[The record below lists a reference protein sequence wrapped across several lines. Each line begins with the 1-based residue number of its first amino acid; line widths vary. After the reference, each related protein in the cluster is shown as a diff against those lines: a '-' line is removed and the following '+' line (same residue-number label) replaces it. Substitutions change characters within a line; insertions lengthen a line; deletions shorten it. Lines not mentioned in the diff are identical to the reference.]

1 MHRLWMIFAQT
12 VTISVAIL
20 FVVTT
25 LRPDW
30 LGERNTPPAV
40 TIQEAIA
47 PGSVPAARAP
57 SSYADAARLA
67 LPSVVHIF
75 TSKEIKSQR
84 HPFADDPLFRHFFG
98 DRLDNQPQQRASG
111 LGSGVI
117 VSPEGYVLTNNHVV
131 EGADAIEVALNNGR
145 KLPARIVGR
154 DPESDLAVLQIKSGG
169 KLPAITFGHTDQLH
183 VGDVVLAIGNPF
195 GVGQTVTMGIVSAL
209 GRSHLGINTFEDFIQ
224 TDAAINPGNSGG
236 ALIDA
241 SGNLVGINSAIYSRT
256 GGSLGIGFAIPVS
269 LARNVMEQIIQTGS
283 VTRGWIGVEVQAI
296 TGELAESFG
305 LPSSDGTL
313 ISGVMRGSPAD
324 RAGIQPGDVLLT
336 VDGRKVNDPQ
346 SMLEAIA
353 ALRPGQKADF
363 ELRRGKAGIN
373 LKVEIARRPALS
385 RGD

>member
-117 VSPEGYVLTNNHVV
+117 VSPEGYVLTNNHVI
-131 EGADAIEVALNNGR
+131 EGADDIEVALNNGR

-154 DPESDLAVLQIKSGG
+154 DPD
-169 KLPAITFGHTDQLH
+169 T
-183 VGDVVLAIGNPF
+183 
-195 GVGQTVTMGIVSAL
+195 
-209 GRSHLGINTFEDFIQ
+209 
-224 TDAAINPGNSGG
+224 
-236 ALIDA
+236 
-241 SGNLVGINSAIYSRT
+241 
-256 GGSLGIGFAIPVS
+256 
-269 LARNVMEQIIQTGS
+269 
-283 VTRGWIGVEVQAI
+283 
-296 TGELAESFG
+296 
-305 LPSSDGTL
+305 
-313 ISGVMRGSPAD
+313 
-324 RAGIQPGDVLLT
+324 
-336 VDGRKVNDPQ
+336 
-346 SMLEAIA
+346 
-353 ALRPGQKADF
+353 
-363 ELRRGKAGIN
+363 
-373 LKVEIARRPALS
+373 
-385 RGD
+385 